1 MEDKGAT
8 EIATHTKGARILKI
22 IPLASALQHSR
33 RLATALAFACISFT
47 AQAADIVIG
56 QVAPLSGVLAST
68 GRDMV
73 LGARIY
79 FDHINANGG
88 INGNKIRHV
97 VVDDAYKVDETVRLT
112 QELIE
117 KQQAV
122 ALIGFAGTANVGEV
136 LKRDLLESGKIA
148 LVAPYTGG
156 EVLRTTENRN
166 IFHIRAGYA
175 DEAEHMVDH
184 LTTLGVKRIAVFYQ
198 NDGFGEAGKKGVEAA
213 LNKRDLKL
221 VAAASYERNTDDVK
235 SAVDIIRKADVGAV
249 IMISVNRST
258 AAFAKGFRE
267 AGGSAQ
273 LLNISVV
280 DAGQLVK
287 LTGTPAVHGLGI
299 SQVVPFPHSDT
310 QPVSREFK
318 KLFARYAPADAS
330 VSYTNFEEF
339 IGAKVL
345 VEAIRRAGPNPS
357 PEKIL
362 RALEGLGNLDVGG
375 FNVSFSPNSR
385 VGSRFVEVTVI
396 GKNGTLLR

>member
-1 MEDKGAT
+1 MNRQPTGKHPISAALRRGLA
-8 EIATHTKGARILKI
+8 IAA
-22 IPLASALQHSR
+22 AV
-33 RLATALAFACISFT
+33 LATGAS
-47 AQAADIVIG
+47 AADIVVG

-79 FDHINANGG
+79 FDHINASGG
-88 INGNKIRHV
+88 INGNKIRHL

-136 LKRDLLESGKIA
+136 LKRGLLENGKIA

-156 EVLRTTENRN
+156 EVLRTADNRN

-184 LTTLGVKRIAVFYQ
+184 LVTLGVKRIAVFYQ

-213 LNKRDLKL
+213 MARRDLKL
-221 VAAASYERNTDDVK
+221 AAAASYERNTDEVK
-235 SAVDIIRKADVGAV
+235 SAVDIIRKSDAGAV

-258 AAFAKGFRE
+258 AAFAKAFRE

-287 LTGTPAVHGLGI
+287 LSGTPAVHGLGI
-299 SQVVPFPHSDT
+299 SQVMPFPYSDT
-310 QPVSREFK
+310 LPVTREYK
-318 KLFARYAPADAS
+318 KLFAKYAPADAS
-330 VSYTNFEEF
+330 ISYTNFEEF
-339 IGAKVL
+339 VGAKVL
-345 VEAIRRAGPNPS
+345 VEAMRRSGPNPT

-362 RALEGLGNLDVGG
+362 RALEALGNLDVGG
-375 FNVSFSPNSR
+375 FNVSFSPGSR

>member
-1 MEDKGAT
+1 MNHRTACT
-8 EIATHTKGARILKI
+8 RAIADTFRRG
-22 IPLASALQHSR
+22 LAIAALLLTTSAG
-33 RLATALAFACISFT
+33 
-47 AQAADIVIG
+47 AADIVVG

-73 LGARIY
+73 LGAKIY
-79 FDHINANGG
+79 FDHINASGG
-88 INGNKIRHV
+88 INGSKIRHV

-136 LKRDLLESGKIA
+136 LKRGLLESGKIA

-156 EVLRTTENRN
+156 EVLRTADNRN

-184 LTTLGVKRIAVFYQ
+184 LVTLGVKRIAVFYQ

-213 LNKRDLKL
+213 MARRDLKL
-221 VAAASYERNTDDVK
+221 AAAASYERNTDNVK
-235 SAVDIIRKADVGAV
+235 SAVDIIRKSDAGAV

-258 AAFAKGFRE
+258 AAFAKAFRE

-287 LTGTPAVHGLGI
+287 LSGTPAVHGLGI
-299 SQVVPFPHSDT
+299 SQVMPFPYSDT
-310 QPVSREFK
+310 QPVTREYK
-318 KLFARYAPADAS
+318 KLFAKYAPADATI
-330 VSYTNFEEF
+330 SYTNFEEF

-345 VEAIRRAGPNPS
+345 VEAIRRAGPNPT

-362 RALEGLGNLDVGG
+362 RAMEALGNLDVGG
-375 FNVSFSPNSR
+375 FNVSFSPASR

-396 GKNGTLLR
+396 GRNGTLLR

>member
-1 MEDKGAT
+1 M
-8 EIATHTKGARILKI
+8 LKFLT
-22 IPLASALQHSR
+22 LASALQRGR
-33 RLATALAFACISFT
+33 RFAATLLIASISLG
-47 AQAADIVIG
+47 ANAADIVIG

-79 FDHINANGG
+79 FDHINASGG
-88 INGNKIRHV
+88 INGNRIRHV

-136 LKRDLLESGKIA
+136 LKRGLLESGKIA

-156 EVLRTTENRN
+156 ENLRTAENRN

-175 DEAEHMVDH
+175 DEAEHMVDQ
-184 LTTLGVKRIAVFYQ
+184 LTTLGIKRIAVFYQ
-198 NDGFGEAGKKGVEAA
+198 NDGFGEAGKKGVETA
-213 LNKRDLKL
+213 LAKRDLKL
-221 VAAASYERNTDDVK
+221 AAAASYERNTDDVK
-235 SAVDIIRKADVGAV
+235 AAVDIIRKADAGAV

-258 AAFAKGFRE
+258 AAFAKSFRE

-287 LTGTPAVHGLGI
+287 LSGTPAVHGLGI
-299 SQVVPFPHSDT
+299 SQVMPFPHSDT
-310 QPVSREFK
+310 QPVTREFR
-318 KLFARYAPADAS
+318 KLFAKYAPADAA

-362 RALEGLGNLDVGG
+362 RALETLGNLDVGG
-375 FNVSFSPNSR
+375 FNVSFTPTSR

-396 GKNGTLLR
+396 GRNGTLLR

>member
-1 MEDKGAT
+1 MQRFTFHNHGRRFAMAAVLT
-8 EIATHTKGARILKI
+8 
-22 IPLASALQHSR
+22 LAALSAH
-33 RLATALAFACISFT
+33 
-47 AQAADIVIG
+47 AADIVIG

-73 LGARIY
+73 LGAKIY
-79 FDHINANGG
+79 FDHVNASGGVNGS
-88 INGNKIRHV
+88 KIRHV

-136 LKRDLLESGKIA
+136 LKRGLLESGKIA

-156 EVLRTTENRN
+156 EVLRNADNRN

-184 LTTLGVKRIAVFYQ
+184 LVTLGVKRIAVFYQ

-213 LNKRDLKL
+213 MARRDLKL
-221 VAAASYERNTDDVK
+221 AAAASYERNTDDVK
-235 SAVDIIRKADVGAV
+235 VAVDTIRKSDAGAV

-258 AAFAKGFRE
+258 AAFAKAFRE

-287 LTGTPAVHGLGI
+287 LSGTPAVHGLGI
-299 SQVVPFPHSDT
+299 SQVMPFPYSDT
-310 QPVSREFK
+310 LPVTREYK
-318 KLFARYAPADAS
+318 KLFAKYAPADAS
-330 VSYTNFEEF
+330 ISYTNFEEF
-339 IGAKVL
+339 VGAKVL
-345 VEAIRRAGPNPS
+345 VEAMRRAGPNPTS
-357 PEKIL
+357 EKIL
-362 RALEGLGNLDVGG
+362 RALEALGSLDVGG
-375 FNVSFSPNSR
+375 FNVSFSPGSR
-385 VGSRFVEVTVI
+385 VGSRFAEVTVI
-396 GKNGTLLR
+396 GRNGTLLR

>member
-1 MEDKGAT
+1 MNRQSTGKHPISAT
-8 EIATHTKGARILKI
+8 LRRGLAIAA
-22 IPLASALQHSR
+22 AL
-33 RLATALAFACISFT
+33 LATGAS
-47 AQAADIVIG
+47 AADIVVG

-79 FDHINANGG
+79 FDHINASGG
-88 INGNKIRHV
+88 INGSKIRHV

-122 ALIGFAGTANVGEV
+122 ALIGYAGTANVGEV
-136 LKRDLLESGKIA
+136 LKRGLLESGKIA

-156 EVLRTTENRN
+156 EVLRTADNRN

-184 LTTLGVKRIAVFYQ
+184 LVTLGVKRIAVFYQ

-213 LNKRDLKL
+213 LARRDLKL
-221 VAAASYERNTDDVK
+221 AAAASYERNTDDVK
-235 SAVDIIRKADVGAV
+235 SAVDIIRKSDAGAV

-258 AAFAKGFRE
+258 AAFAKAFRE

-287 LTGTPAVHGLGI
+287 LSGTPAVHGLGI
-299 SQVVPFPHSDT
+299 SQVMPFPHSDT
-310 QPVSREFK
+310 LPVTREYK
-318 KLFARYAPADAS
+318 KLFAKFAPADAS
-330 VSYTNFEEF
+330 ISYTNFEEF

-345 VEAIRRAGPNPS
+345 VEAIRRSGPNPT

-362 RALEGLGNLDVGG
+362 RALEALGNLDVGG
-375 FNVSFSPNSR
+375 FNVSFSPASR

-396 GKNGTLLR
+396 GKSGTLLR

>member
-1 MEDKGAT
+1 MNYQPSGKRPISAT
-8 EIATHTKGARILKI
+8 LRRGLAIAA
-22 IPLASALQHSR
+22 AL
-33 RLATALAFACISFT
+33 LATGAS
-47 AQAADIVIG
+47 AADIVVG

-79 FDHINANGG
+79 FDHINASGG
-88 INGNKIRHV
+88 INGSKIRHV

-136 LKRDLLESGKIA
+136 LKRGLLESGKIA

-156 EVLRTTENRN
+156 EVLRTADNRN

-184 LTTLGVKRIAVFYQ
+184 LVTLGVKRIAVFYQ

-213 LNKRDLKL
+213 MARRVLKL
-221 VAAASYERNTDDVK
+221 AAAASYERNTDDVK
-235 SAVDIIRKADVGAV
+235 SAVDIIRKSDAGAV

-258 AAFAKGFRE
+258 AAFAKAFRE

-287 LTGTPAVHGLGI
+287 LSGTPAVHGLGI
-299 SQVVPFPHSDT
+299 SQVMPFPHSDT
-310 QPVSREFK
+310 LPVTREYK
-318 KLFARYAPADAS
+318 RLFAKFAPADAS
-330 VSYTNFEEF
+330 ISYTNFEEF

-345 VEAIRRAGPNPS
+345 VEAIRRSGPNPT

-362 RALEGLGNLDVGG
+362 RALEALGNLDVGG
-375 FNVSFSPNSR
+375 FNVSFSPASR

-396 GKNGTLLR
+396 GKSGTLLR

>member
-1 MEDKGAT
+1 MKT
-8 EIATHTKGARILKI
+8 ISLV
-22 IPLASALQHSR
+22 SAVQHSR
-33 RLATALAFACISFT
+33 RFVAAVVLTGSSLSI
-47 AQAADIVIG
+47 QAADIVIG

-79 FDHINANGG
+79 FDHINASGG
-88 INGNKIRHV
+88 INGSKIRHV

-136 LKRDLLESGKIA
+136 LKRGLLESAKIA

-156 EVLRTTENRN
+156 EVLRTADNRN

-184 LTTLGVKRIAVFYQ
+184 LVTLGVKRIAVFYQ
-198 NDGFGEAGKKGVEAA
+198 NDGFGEAGKKGVEVAMA
-213 LNKRDLKL
+213 RRDLKL
-221 VAAASYERNTDDVK
+221 AAAAGYERNTDDVK
-235 SAVDIIRKADVGAV
+235 SAVDIIRKSDAGAV

-258 AAFAKGFRE
+258 AAFAKAFRE

-287 LTGTPAVHGLGI
+287 LSGTPAVHGLGI
-299 SQVVPFPHSDT
+299 SQVMPFPHSDT
-310 QPVSREFK
+310 LPVTREYK
-318 KLFARYAPADAS
+318 KLFAKFAPADAS
-330 VSYTNFEEF
+330 ISYTNFEEF

-345 VEAIRRAGPNPS
+345 VEAIRRSSPNPT

-362 RALEGLGNLDVGG
+362 RALEALGNLDVGG
-375 FNVSFSPNSR
+375 FNVSFSPASR

-396 GKNGTLLR
+396 GKSGTLLR

>member
-1 MEDKGAT
+1 MQRFTFHNHGRRFAMAAVLT
-8 EIATHTKGARILKI
+8 
-22 IPLASALQHSR
+22 LAALSAH
-33 RLATALAFACISFT
+33 
-47 AQAADIVIG
+47 AADIVIG

-73 LGARIY
+73 LGAKIY
-79 FDHINANGG
+79 FDHVNASGGVNGS
-88 INGNKIRHV
+88 KIRHV

-136 LKRDLLESGKIA
+136 LKRGLLESGKIA

-156 EVLRTTENRN
+156 EVLRNADNRN

-184 LTTLGVKRIAVFYQ
+184 LVTLGVKRIAVFYQ

-213 LNKRDLKL
+213 MARRDLKL
-221 VAAASYERNTDDVK
+221 AAAASYERNTDDVK
-235 SAVDIIRKADVGAV
+235 VAVDTIRKSDAGAV

-258 AAFAKGFRE
+258 AAFAKAFRE

-287 LTGTPAVHGLGI
+287 LSGTPAVHGLGI
-299 SQVVPFPHSDT
+299 SQVMPFPYSDT
-310 QPVSREFK
+310 LPVTREYK
-318 KLFARYAPADAS
+318 KLFAKYAPADAS
-330 VSYTNFEEF
+330 ISYTNFEEF
-339 IGAKVL
+339 VGAKVL
-345 VEAIRRAGPNPS
+345 VEAMRRAGPNPTS
-357 PEKIL
+357 EKIL
-362 RALEGLGNLDVGG
+362 RALEALGSLDVGG
-375 FNVSFSPNSR
+375 FNVSFSPGSR

-396 GKNGTLLR
+396 GRNGTLLR

>member
-1 MEDKGAT
+1 M
-8 EIATHTKGARILKI
+8 LKSLT
-22 IPLASALQHSR
+22 LASALQHGR
-33 RLATALAFACISFT
+33 RFAATLLIANISLG
-47 AQAADIVIG
+47 ANAADIVIG

-79 FDHINANGG
+79 FDHINASGG
-88 INGNKIRHV
+88 INGNRIRHV

-136 LKRDLLESGKIA
+136 LKRGLLESGKIA

-156 EVLRTTENRN
+156 ENLRTAENRN

-175 DEAEHMVDH
+175 DEAEHMVDQ
-184 LTTLGVKRIAVFYQ
+184 LTTLGIKRIAVFYQ
-198 NDGFGEAGKKGVEAA
+198 NDGFGEAGKKGVETA
-213 LNKRDLKL
+213 LAKRDLKL
-221 VAAASYERNTDDVK
+221 AAAASYERNTDDVK
-235 SAVDIIRKADVGAV
+235 AAVDIIRKADAGAV

-258 AAFAKGFRE
+258 AAFAKAFRE

-287 LTGTPAVHGLGI
+287 LSGAPAVHGLGI
-299 SQVVPFPHSDT
+299 SQVMPFPHSDT
-310 QPVSREFK
+310 QPVTREFR
-318 KLFARYAPADAS
+318 KLFAKYAPADAA

-345 VEAIRRAGPNPS
+345 VEAIRRAGTNPS

-362 RALEGLGNLDVGG
+362 RALETLGNLDVGG
-375 FNVSFSPNSR
+375 FNVSFTPTSR

-396 GKNGTLLR
+396 GRNGTLLR